1 MTRQKIIITSL
12 LAISIIFSC
21 EDRPISIPDN
31 AFTEFTVDL
40 AGQWKINQVRL
51 NDIDITTQLDFSQLV
66 LNLNMSNQSPSDFT
80 LDGLLTPFIVS
91 KNGSWSYDDPSYP
104 TQIYFNDGTEM
115 KIAHFETPPISND
128 TQFSIQFSLGCR
140 DNLYT
145 YHFIKL
151 P

>member
-1 MTRQKIIITSL
+1 MTHRNIIIISL
-12 LAISIIFSC
+12 LAISMIISC
-21 EDRPISIPDN
+21 EDRTISIPDN

-40 AGQWKINQVRL
+40 AGQWKINQVML
-51 NDIDITTQLDFSQLV
+51 NEFDITSQMDFSQLV

-80 LDGLLTPFIVS
+80 LDGQLTPFIVS
-91 KNGSWSYDDPSYP
+91 KNGSWSYDDPAYP
-104 TQIYFNDGTEM
+104 TQIYFNDGIEM
-115 KIAHFETPPISND
+115 KIAHFETPPISRD
-128 TQFSIQFSLGCR
+128 TQFSIQFSLGCS